1 MRLVNRLF
9 GKLLY
14 YIPNLNLIWKQI
26 PEGNLR
32 VGRERH
38 KHVIRTDEYLSL
50 SIHIAG
56 EENGNPHQYSCLENP
71 TDGGAWW
78 ATVHGV
84 TKSQTWLTDFILFSL
99 SYTYTHIH
107 TNPNDHIVSSWTPV
121 CPMTNQIYSYTWSIF
136 PGEKKKSRNKL
147 SDSCTLVKQ
156 ENFLVK
162 QKFF

>member
-1 MRLVNRLF
+1 MRLVNWLF

-14 YIPNLNLIWKQI
+14 YIPNSNLIWKQI

-38 KHVIRTDEYLSL
+38 KHVIRTGEYLSL

-71 TDGGAWW
+71 MDGGAWW

-84 TKSQTWLTDFILFSL
+84 TKSQTRLTDFILTFHFH
-99 SYTYTHIH
+99 THTH
-107 TNPNDHIVSSWTPV
+107 THKP
-121 CPMTNQIYSYTWSIF
+121 Q
-136 PGEKKKSRNKL
+136 
-147 SDSCTLVKQ
+147 
-156 ENFLVK
+156 
-162 QKFF
+162 

>member
-78 ATVHGV
+78 ATVHGM
-84 TKSQTWLTDFILFSL
+84 TKSWTSQMVNTEIRLIIFFAAKDEEALYSQQKQDQELTVAQIMNSSL
-99 SYTYTHIH
+99 Q
-107 TNPNDHIVSSWTPV
+107 N
-121 CPMTNQIYSYTWSIF
+121 
-136 PGEKKKSRNKL
+136 
-147 SDSCTLVKQ
+147 SDL
-156 ENFLVK
+156 N
-162 QKFF
+162 